1 MTTLRLLGY
10 PVSNYVNIVR
20 AALLEKEVPFELVV
34 TRASQDAVFRELSP
48 LGKIP
53 VLETGD
59 GALTET
65 VAILDYLDDVFPE
78 IPLRPEAAFARA
90 RARQTINIIQL
101 YVEAQARQLFSG
113 VFMGGTNPPATESS
127 VRAMLDR
134 ATAALSQLLSPAPF
148 FFGERPGQV
157 DIFAFYNLDI
167 ADRVTR
173 FVYNRSI
180 IEEIGGLD
188 DWLATMRARTS
199 TCVVIA
205 EFETSFR
212 AYLADHGAA
221 YRPDGTQRPFSH
233 A

>member
-113 VFMGGTNPPATESS
+113 VFMGGANPPATESS

-188 DWLATMRARTS
+188 DWLATMRARSS
-199 TCVVIA
+199 TCIVIA

>member
-1 MTTLRLLGY
+1 MTKLRLLGY

-20 AALLEKEVPFELVV
+20 AALLEKELPFEFVA
-34 TRASQDAVFRELSP
+34 TRSSQDAAFRELSP

-53 VLETGD
+53 VLDTGE
-59 GALTET
+59 GSLTET

-78 IPLRPEAAFARA
+78 MPLRPEAAFARA

-101 YVEAQARQLFSG
+101 YVEAQARQLFAG
-113 VFMGGTNPPATESS
+113 VFMGGTNLPTTEAS
-127 VRAMLDR
+127 VRVMLDR

-148 FFGERPGQV
+148 FFGDRPGHV

-173 FVYNRSI
+173 FVYDRSI
-180 IEEIGGLD
+180 IDEIGGLD
-188 DWLATMRARTS
+188 DWLAAMRSRPS
-199 TCVVIA
+199 TRLVTT
-205 EFETSFR
+205 EFQSSFVT
-212 AYLADHGAA
+212 YLADHGAA
-221 YRPDGTQRPFSH
+221 YRPDESRRPPSY

>member
-113 VFMGGTNPPATESS
+113 VFMGGANPPATESS

-188 DWLATMRARTS
+188 DWLATMLARTS

>member
-1 MTTLRLLGY
+1 MTRLRLLGY

-20 AALLEKEVPFELVV
+20 AALLEKGLPFEFVV
-34 TRASQDAVFRELSP
+34 TRASQDAAFRELSP

-78 IPLRPEAAFARA
+78 IPLRPEAVFARA

-101 YVEAQARQLFSG
+101 YVEAQARQLFAG
-113 VFMGGTNPPATESS
+113 VFMGGTNLPASEAS
-127 VRAMLDR
+127 VRVMLDR
-134 ATAALSQLLSPAPF
+134 ATTALSQLLSPAPF
-148 FFGERPGQV
+148 FFGDQPGQV

-173 FVYNRSI
+173 FVYDRSI
-180 IEEIGGLD
+180 IHEIGGLD
-188 DWLATMRARTS
+188 DWLAAMRARSS
-199 TCVVIA
+199 TRLVTA
-205 EFETSFR
+205 EFESSF
-212 AYLADHGAA
+212 ATYLADHGAA
-221 YRPDGTQRPFSH
+221 YRPDESQRPISY

>member
-113 VFMGGTNPPATESS
+113 VFMGGANPPATESS

-188 DWLATMRARTS
+188 DWLATMRARSS
-199 TCVVIA
+199 TCIVIA

-221 YRPDGTQRPFSH
+221 YRPDETQRPFSH

>member
-1 MTTLRLLGY
+1 MTGLRLRGY

-20 AALLEKEVPFELVV
+20 AALLEKALPFEFVA
-34 TRASQDAVFRELSP
+34 TRSSQDAAFRKLSP

-53 VLETGD
+53 VLDTGE
-59 GALTET
+59 GSLTET
-65 VAILDYLDDVFPE
+65 AAILDYLDDAFPE
-78 IPLRPEAAFARA
+78 VPLRPEAPFARA

-101 YVEAQARQLFSG
+101 YVEAQARQLFAG
-113 VFMGGTNPPATESS
+113 VFMGGTNLPTTAAS

-148 FFGERPGQV
+148 FFGDRPGQV

-173 FVYNRSI
+173 FVYDRSI
-180 IEEIGGLD
+180 IDEIGGLGV
-188 DWLATMRARTS
+188 WLAAMRARPS
-199 TCVVIA
+199 TRLVMT
-205 EFETSFR
+205 EFESSFVT
-212 AYLADHGAA
+212 YLADHGAA
-221 YRPDGTQRPFSH
+221 YRPDEARRPLSH